1 MLTINQYRSIGNKE
15 IFHIIPVKIPV
26 NYKILIGEALLQS
39 LYWVFRR
46 QTLSLNYNWAKT
58 KGFTYC
64 KTKIEFFLMK
74 NDKTLIFYFN

>member
-1 MLTINQYRSIGNKE
+1 MLTINQYRSIGNKG

-39 LYWVFRR
+39 LYWVFRK

-64 KTKIEFFLMK
+64 KTKIEFFPNENWQNTDFL
-74 NDKTLIFYFN
+74 F